1 MAEHTKVYVIECMS
15 PEHWYVGSTYREL
28 HARIQEHEE
37 GFGCVWTQR
46 HGFKRMAIWADV
58 PSAACSALEDEL
70 TEWLMHQY
78 GVRNVRGGNYVN
90 CRTDCYAN
98 DWWLPKSLCSGS
110 GFTNVPGLHYRPV
123 SKFPLELES
132 LIDAFNIF
140 RRLENANH
148 LHTQA
153 FPEPVLG
160 RVAEQQEHVLPAQLV
175 AGPLGAEQEAVG
187 CVCAN
192 HGQEP
197 VERHR
202 HGFRKLQIDGAPG
215 ANRFV

>member
-15 PEHWYVGSTYREL
+15 PKHWYVGSTYREL
-28 HARIQEHEE
+28 HARIQEHKE

-58 PSAACSALEDEL
+58 PNGACSALEDEL

-98 DWWLPKSLCSGS
+98 DWWLPESMRS
-110 GFTNVPGLHYRPV
+110 GFTNVPSLHYRPV

-132 LIDAFNIF
+132 LVDAFNIF
-140 RRLENANH
+140 RRLEDANH
-148 LHTQA
+148 LHTKA
-153 FPEPVLG
+153 LPEPVLG
-160 RVAEQQEHVLPAQLV
+160 RVAKQQEHVLPAQLV
-175 AGPLGAEQEAVG
+175 PGPLGAEQEPVC
-187 CVCAN
+187 CVCTN

-202 HGFRKLQIDGAPG
+202 DGFRKLQIDGAPG
-215 ANRFV
+215 ANRLV